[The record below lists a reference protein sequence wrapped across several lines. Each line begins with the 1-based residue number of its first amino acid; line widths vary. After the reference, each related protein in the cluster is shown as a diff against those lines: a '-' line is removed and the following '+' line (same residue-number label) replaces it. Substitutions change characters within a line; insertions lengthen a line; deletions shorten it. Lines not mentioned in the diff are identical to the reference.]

1 MEGGPQEEIKSDKAD
16 INTVDDE
23 QEFQGLETVE
33 LT

>member
-1 MEGGPQEEIKSDKAD
+1 MEGGPQEEIKSDKA
-16 INTVDDE
+16 VDDE